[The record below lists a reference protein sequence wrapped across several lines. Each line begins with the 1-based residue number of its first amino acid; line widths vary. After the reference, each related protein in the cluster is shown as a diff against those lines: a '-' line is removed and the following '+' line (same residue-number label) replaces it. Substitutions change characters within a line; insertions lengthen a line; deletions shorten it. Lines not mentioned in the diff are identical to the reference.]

1 MDSPDTKV
9 FNVFNVFFYVRT
21 PITLQVFIE
30 AYRKKKFQGAYRVR
44 NTFQFLFAK

>member
-9 FNVFNVFFYVRT
+9 FNVFNVFLYVRT

-30 AYRKKKFQGAYRVR
+30 AYRKKKFQRAYRVR
-44 NTFQFLFAK
+44 NTFLFLFSK